1 MGLWWNTA
9 QKMKFSIKD
18 FFSKCDQIHRKLHFL
33 VSEDEWRSIKGECKG
48 KWGGGISGGF
58 DGSLNKSEED
68 IWGDEGW
75 ENDTCEAG
83 LWAIDF
89 DWKCTVG
96 AVAGNGIITDGCGG
110 KDETACDVKAG
121 PDRDGYSTVRSEG
134 VINGTS
140 EFSVWPGSGRAV
152 FNGRLSKWRC

>member
-33 VSEDEWRSIKGECKG
+33 VSEDELRSIKGECKG

-96 AVAGNGIITDGCGG
+96 AVAGNGIITDVV
-110 KDETACDVKAG
+110 VKMKLLVMLKQAQIEM
-121 PDRDGYSTVRSEG
+121 DIVLFE
-134 VINGTS
+134 VK
-140 EFSVWPGSGRAV
+140 V
-152 FNGRLSKWRC
+152 

>member
-1 MGLWWNTA
+1 
-9 QKMKFSIKD
+9 MKFSIKD

-48 KWGGGISGGF
+48 KLGGGISGGF

-96 AVAGNGIITDGCGG
+96 AVAGNGIITDVV
-110 KDETACDVKAG
+110 VKMKLLVMLKQAQIEM
-121 PDRDGYSTVRSEG
+121 DIVLFE
-134 VINGTS
+134 VK
-140 EFSVWPGSGRAV
+140 V
-152 FNGRLSKWRC
+152 

>member
-1 MGLWWNTA
+1 
-9 QKMKFSIKD
+9 MKFSIKD

-33 VSEDEWRSIKGECKG
+33 VSEDEWLSIKGECKG

-96 AVAGNGIITDGCGG
+96 AVAGNGIITDVV
-110 KDETACDVKAG
+110 VKMKLLVMLKQAQIEM
-121 PDRDGYSTVRSEG
+121 DIVLFE
-134 VINGTS
+134 VK
-140 EFSVWPGSGRAV
+140 V
-152 FNGRLSKWRC
+152 